1 MQLILVYDGVIPSA
15 RQRKSFEIAH
25 IRRCLSAQVRDFVN
39 RAWQK
44 GLDPAFHSRLVGSRN
59 YEFVVGSALR
69 NVADVDVLLL
79 TPPGR
84 PSPGDIDNR
93 LKALT
98 DALACPSGEQADAA
112 GVGED
117 EMICV
122 LEDDRL
128 IHRRAVTQRTWFGQ
142 PPNSRA
148 SLAVITVTILNDP
161 EARSTL
167 GGAVLAQ

>member
-15 RQRKSFEIAH
+15 RQRKSREIAH
-25 IRRCLSAQVRDFVN
+25 IRQCLSAQVRGFVDSV
-39 RAWQK
+39 WQK
-44 GLDPAFHSRLVGSRN
+44 GLDPTYHARQVGSRT
-59 YEFVVGSALR
+59 YEFVIGSALR
-69 NVADVDVLLL
+69 NVADVDVLPL

-98 DALACPSGEQADAA
+98 DALACPSSEQADGAEE
-112 GVGED
+112 GDDGL
-117 EMICV
+117 ICV
-122 LEDDRL
+122 LQDDRL
-128 IHRRAVTQRTWFGQ
+128 IHRRAVTERTRFGQ

-161 EARSTL
+161 EARSSY

>member
-1 MQLILVYDGVIPSA
+1 MHLVLVYEGVIPSA
-15 RQRKSFEIAH
+15 RQGKSLEIAR
-25 IRRCLSAQVRDFVN
+25 IRKTLSAQVREFVD
-39 RAWQK
+39 RAWPN
-44 GLDPAFHSRLVGSRN
+44 GLDPACHSRLVGSRN
-59 YEFVVGSALR
+59 YEFVVGSPLR
-69 NVADVDVLLL
+69 NVADVDVMLL
-79 TPPGR
+79 TPAGR
-84 PSPGDIDNR
+84 TRPGDIDNR

-98 DALACPSGEQADAA
+98 DALACPSGEQADGA